1 MQRHEGR
8 PVWCPPRAV
17 DSAAVFWPKLGQSM
31 ASAFGKVI
39 LVGEHA
45 VVYGVPAIAV
55 GVAVAA
61 TASAARASRP
71 SLTLGERRW
80 ELAEPDAAAS
90 PEARAFE
97 ALVDALVGARGAART
112 LSAEVALHQPSG
124 VGLGASAAIAV
135 ALARA
140 VSDALGVPS
149 ARRPA
154 GEILAAA
161 QAWENVFHGRAS
173 GVDAAAAYH
182 GGCLWFEPPA
192 PAEPLPLSQP
202 LRLAVAVAGPAAS
215 TRSMVESVAA
225 LRQAEP
231 VRVEHVLRSIHA
243 LVLDAR
249 VALQRGRMSEL
260 GALLDRNHRL
270 LGELG
275 VSTPGLDAACE
286 RARAAG
292 ALGAKL
298 TGGGGGGCVLALA
311 GEDGT
316 GPLLEAWREEGLSC
330 FDATVASVAPA

>member
-1 MQRHEGR
+1 
-8 PVWCPPRAV
+8 
-17 DSAAVFWPKLGQSM
+17 M

-45 VVYGVPAIAV
+45 VVYGIPAVAV
-55 GVAVAA
+55 GVGVAAVASVEL
-61 TASAARASRP
+61 ASSP

-80 ELAEPDAAAS
+80 ALAEPAVAAL
-90 PEARAFE
+90 PEARAFH
-97 ALVDALVGARGAART
+97 ALVDSLAGRPGRALT
-112 LSAEVALHQPSG
+112 LAAEVALHQPSG

-135 ALARA
+135 SLARA
-140 VSDALGVPS
+140 VCDVLGVP
-149 ARRPA
+149 AAQRPP

-161 QAWENVFHGRAS
+161 QAWENVFHGKAS

-192 PAEPLPLSQP
+192 PAEPLPLTQP

-215 TRSMVESVAA
+215 TRRMVESVAA
-225 LRQAEP
+225 LRQAEQH
-231 VRVEHVLRSIHA
+231 RVERVLRSIHA

-249 VALQRGRMSEL
+249 VALRLGRMDDL
-260 GALLDRNHRL
+260 GALLDRNHGL

-286 RARAAG
+286 TARAAG

-311 GEDGT
+311 GEGGT
-316 GPLLEAWREEGLSC
+316 APVLEAWRQTGLSC
-330 FDATVASVAPA
+330 FDATVGADARA

>member
-1 MQRHEGR
+1 
-8 PVWCPPRAV
+8 
-17 DSAAVFWPKLGQSM
+17 M

-55 GVAVAA
+55 GVGVAA
-61 TASAARASRP
+61 TATARLASTA
-71 SLTLGERRW
+71 SLVLGERRW
-80 ELAEPDAAAS
+80 ALAEPGAAAE
-90 PEARAFE
+90 PEARAFH
-97 ALVDALVGARGAART
+97 ALVDALASEPGCAAR
-112 LSAEVALHQPSG
+112 LEAQVSLLQPSG

-140 VSDALGVPS
+140 VSDALGTPAAQRPS
-149 ARRPA
+149 

-161 QAWENVFHGRAS
+161 QAWENVFHGKAS

-192 PAEPLPLSQP
+192 PAEALALSRPLP
-202 LRLAVAVAGPAAS
+202 LAVAVAGPAVS
-215 TRSMVESVAA
+215 TRLMVESVAA

-231 VRVEHVLRSIHA
+231 QRVEHLLRSIHA

-249 VALQRGRMSEL
+249 VALRLGRASDL
-260 GALLDRNHRL
+260 GALLDENQRL

-275 VSTPGLDAACE
+275 VSTPALDAACDT
-286 RARAAG
+286 ARAAG

-311 GEDGT
+311 GDEGT
-316 GPLLEAWREEGLSC
+316 ERVLMAWRQAGLFC
-330 FDATVASVAPA
+330 FDATVPAPGPA